1 MSDISTAPQTQTTSP
16 VSSISPRY
24 KLVIFDWDGTVMDS
38 ADKIVNCMQIA
49 AKQCSM
55 PIPSSDEVGH
65 IIGISLKPAIKQLF
79 AIDDDV
85 LAEQLVL
92 AYKEAFV
99 AKDTTPCPL
108 FDGAEALFD
117 VLKASGCTLA
127 VATGKAR
134 RGLERAWRQTG
145 TADYFTA
152 SRTADEA
159 ESKPSP
165 DMLLQL
171 IDELS
176 IPVNEAV
183 MIGDTT
189 YDMQMAK
196 SIGMD
201 RIGVSYGVH
210 AQVHL
215 EALQPKLIVHSI
227 AELQHYLL
235 RE

>member
-1 MSDISTAPQTQTTSP
+1 MAEKPQNPLSENKP
-16 VSSISPRY
+16 KY
-24 KLVIFDWDGTVMDS
+24 KLVIFDWDGTLMDS
-38 ADKIVNCMQIA
+38 AAKIVSCMQLA
-49 AKQCSM
+49 AKQCDM
-55 PIPSSDEVGH
+55 PIPTYDEVGH

-79 AIDDDV
+79 KIEDDE
-85 LAEQLVL
+85 LAERLVA

-99 AKDTTPCPL
+99 TRDTTPCPL
-108 FDGAEALFD
+108 FDGVEQLLAN
-117 VLKASGCTLA
+117 LKAAGCTLA

-134 RGLERAWRQTG
+134 RGLDRAWLQTETG
-145 TADYFTA
+145 RFFSA

-171 IDELS
+171 LEELGFE
-176 IPVNEAV
+176 NEDAV

-189 YDMQMAK
+189 YDMQMAET
-196 SIGMD
+196 IGMD

-215 EALQPKLIVHSI
+215 EALSPVALVHSI
-227 AELQHYLL
+227 GELETALFN
-235 RE
+235 

>member
-1 MSDISTAPQTQTTSP
+1 MHSKKQAVETQPFISLDKTLPK
-16 VSSISPRY
+16 Y
-24 KLVIFDWDGTVMDS
+24 KLVIFDWDGTLMDS
-38 ADKIVNCMQIA
+38 AAKIVSCMQLA
-49 AKQCSM
+49 AKQCDM
-55 PIPSSDEVGH
+55 PVPTYDEVGH

-79 AIDDDV
+79 NIKDDE
-85 LAEQLVL
+85 LAERLVA

-99 AKDTTPCPL
+99 TRDTTPCPL
-108 FDGAEALFD
+108 FDGVEPLLSNLKEA
-117 VLKASGCTLA
+117 GCTLA

-134 RGLERAWRQTG
+134 RGLDRAWAQTG
-145 TADYFTA
+145 TGPFFSA
-152 SRTADEA
+152 SRSADEA

-171 IDELS
+171 LDELS
-176 IPVNEAV
+176 VKIEDAV

-196 SIGMD
+196 TIGMD

-215 EALQPKLIVHSI
+215 EALLPVALVHSI
-227 AELQHYLL
+227 SELETALFK
-235 RE
+235 

>member
-1 MSDISTAPQTQTTSP
+1 MSDITTAPQTQPSP
-16 VSSISPRY
+16 IPSISPRY

-55 PIPSSDEVGH
+55 PIPSRDEVGH

-79 AIDDDV
+79 GIDDDA

-108 FDGAEALFD
+108 FDGAEALFNA
-117 VLKASGCTLA
+117 LKESGCTLA

-134 RGLERAWRQTG
+134 RGLDRAWKQTDTG
-145 TADYFTA
+145 SFFSA

-171 IDELS
+171 IDELA
-176 IPVNEAV
+176 IPASDAV

-215 EALQPKLIVHSI
+215 EALQPKVIVHSI

-235 RE
+235 GK